1 MAEEKY
7 LAEYEKSAAGN
18 YLKRSRG
25 ILENTITV
33 TAAKTLIEEESG
45 STVFMAAGA
54 DNVVITLPALKAGL
68 YFKFVQVNADGA
80 ETCRI
85 DPVGGLIVGFV
96 SQLEGANADATT
108 AGGLVSDLDGAD
120 GAYVQL
126 TKATGHKGNYIEL
139 LCDGSDWFVVGGIGT
154 FAHE

>member
-54 DNVVITLPALKAGL
+54 DNVVITLPALNAGQ
-68 YFKFVQVNADGA
+68 YFKFICKDSTAVVNIVQAAATEDFVGMLTDGVSTFDSAVSGDTKIIFATDCLPGDYVECTSDGTNWYVNG
-80 ETCRI
+80 ECIT
-85 DPVGGLIVGFV
+85 
-96 SQLEGANADATT
+96 ADAILF
-108 AGGLVSDLDGAD
+108 G
-120 GAYVQL
+120 
-126 TKATGHKGNYIEL
+126 
-139 LCDGSDWFVVGGIGT
+139 
-154 FAHE
+154 